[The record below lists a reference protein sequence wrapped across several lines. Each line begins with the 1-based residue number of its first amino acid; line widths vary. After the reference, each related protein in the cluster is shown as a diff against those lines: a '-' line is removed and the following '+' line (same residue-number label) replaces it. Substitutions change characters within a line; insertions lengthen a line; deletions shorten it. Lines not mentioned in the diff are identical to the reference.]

1 MNDDPFSEEARV
13 KEWSQAGSPLGAV
26 VTTVE
31 EFDRFTND
39 ALPELL
45 DRAAAH
51 TRKFLKETGQW
62 ADDVSHEKLALRW
75 GYELLERFLVCGRSE
90 VPCRPFFLLD
100 SLAAKL
106 FSQPEPMRYHRG
118 LLTPL
123 GRFLDGLMAK
133 AVISRD
139 ALIALFH
146 HLYGFGQ
153 SHVVKILGLDVT
165 DSHRIYK
172 NFERWRRDG
181 WQRTVQEIGL
191 TETDLSA
198 LEDQKAQDTKRFNA
212 DAGRLLGEVQT
223 HYRKSEPEHFPCL
236 PSEQWAAICR
246 EGHSYDY
253 RVWHLA
259 MCRECLET
267 VCGFRQGQS
276 LDVPAPVVDLHVR
289 PLQKNGTTG
298 EPRMNGGNYHGIA
311 TRRASSGLS

>member
-1 MNDDPFSEEARV
+1 M
-13 KEWSQAGSPLGAV
+13 KELSQAGSQLGTV
-26 VTTVE
+26 VMTAE
-31 EFDRFTND
+31 EFERFAND
-39 ALPELL
+39 TLPELL
-45 DRAAAH
+45 DRATAH

-62 ADDVSHEKLALRW
+62 VDDVGHEKLALRW
-75 GYELLERFLVCGRSE
+75 GYELLERFLVCGRLE

-106 FSQPEPMRYHRG
+106 FSQPDPMRYHRG

-133 AVISRD
+133 AVVSRD
-139 ALIALFH
+139 ALMALFH

-153 SHVVKILGLDVT
+153 SQVMKILGLDVT

-181 WQRTVQEIGL
+181 WQRMVQEIGL
-191 TETDLSA
+191 TERDLST
-198 LEDQKAQDTKRFNA
+198 LEDQKAQDPKRFNE
-212 DAGRLLGEVQT
+212 DAERLLGEVQT

-236 PSEQWAAICR
+236 PREQWAGICR

-259 MCRECLET
+259 MCRECLEM
-267 VCGFRQGQS
+267 VCRLRQGEL
-276 LDVPAPVVDLHVR
+276 LDIPAPVVDLCVR
-289 PLQKNGTTG
+289 PLQKNGAPG
-298 EPRMNGGNYHGIA
+298 EGRMNGGNDHGIA
-311 TRRASSGLS
+311 TRRASSRLS